1 MKNRILGAIGVL
13 WGGGLVVSNFLNGV
27 QGEGA
32 YASGQKTAVV
42 FGGLMFCVGLYY
54 LVKGGKK
61 LEAPDK

>member
-1 MKNRILGAIGVL
+1 MKNRIFGVIGVL
-13 WGGGLVVSNFLNGV
+13 WGGGLVVSNFLHGV

-32 YASGQKTAVV
+32 YASGQKTAVI

-61 LEAPDK
+61 AEAQEK